1 MKMTIKSV
9 GLVLLGMAVLSGCGT
24 RENAKQYDGKK
35 LLEQKCAQCHNLD
48 MPPKTYADEKAP
60 PMMAVVFHVRD
71 FMKVAN
77 PSDKK
82 DRFIAFVQDYVIHP
96 DRSKSFCDKKSLQ
109 TYGLMP
115 SQKGRVTRDQLAAIA
130 AYMYDHYDPQKYMAI
145 MTEKA
150 RLEALPP
157 YKRVL
162 AQKNCLG
169 CHGLK
174 KDKVAPAFTRI
185 AEHYADNPKA
195 VEEAITRGSRG
206 HWKGFKLAMPPFKD
220 LTPEELKGITD
231 WVLSQAK
238 R

>member
-1 MKMTIKSV
+1 MKFRLF
-9 GLVLLGMAVLSGCGT
+9 LVVLALLIAGCGDSKPKWHYD
-24 RENAKQYDGKK
+24 AKA
-35 LLEQKCAQCHNLD
+35 LLHSKCESCHNLD
-48 MPPKTYADEKAP
+48 MPPKTYEDEKAP
-60 PMMAVVFHVRD
+60 PMMAVVFHLRD
-71 FMKVAN
+71 FMKVSN

-82 DRFIAFVQDYVIHP
+82 ARFVSFVQDYVIHP
-96 DRSKSFCDKKSLQ
+96 DPSKSYCDKKSLES
-109 TYGLMP
+109 YGVMP
-115 SQKGRVTRDQLAAIA
+115 SQKGNVTKEELEAIA
-130 AYMYDHYDPQKYMAI
+130 SYMYDYYDPKKFMAI

-150 RLEALPP
+150 RLEAMPP

-162 AQKNCLG
+162 ARKNCLG

-185 AEHYADNPKA
+185 AERYADDPKA
-195 VEEAITRGSRG
+195 VEEAIVRGSRG